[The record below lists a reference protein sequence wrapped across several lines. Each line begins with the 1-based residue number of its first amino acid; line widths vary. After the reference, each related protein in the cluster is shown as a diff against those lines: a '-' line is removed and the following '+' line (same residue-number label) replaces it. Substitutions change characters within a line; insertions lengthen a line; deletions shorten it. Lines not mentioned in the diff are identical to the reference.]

1 MTFGTHSE
9 QESDCSAVNLNVR
22 QQLRVCEKRN
32 PDRGQL
38 V

>member
-9 QESDCSAVNLNVR
+9 QESDRSAVNLDVR

-32 PDRGQL
+32 PDKGQP